1 MPPRLSAREIRR
13 VRRDT
18 SIVFDIVVDG
28 DRRDEHARRAR
39 AARAARVLS
48 DLRAPDADQLA
59 GGLLSAVGSVLEVR
73 ADATSADLG
82 FAGEIAVAGRS
93 AFAGERDFG
102 AYEVKTLLACDENRA
117 LRLFGWREGRP
128 ALRELKRHRSVGE
141 LGLPLVT
148 VPREGESAGLVRTP
162 RMLFASDERGEIVWR
177 RSWAAFEQ
185 QIDQRVGAVV
195 MLSARTGPVR
205 NDRRRLA
212 IVRATVMWG
221 ADALRLGEL
230 IDRGHAGLLVDGGL
244 SVAVRRA
251 MLPSLYEH
259 VAIVERRTLSARSVL
274 VLRRP
279 RRAAGPALDGYARA
293 RNGPSGSRRRHA
305 PALCAAAVARSAG
318 PRAARPAATRSRCEA
333 CRRALAAARAGS
345 RRPERA
351 RRAAPQLRGSMS
363 GIPH

>member
-102 AYEVKTLLACDENRA
+102 AYEVKTLLARDENRA

-221 ADALRLGEL
+221 GGCAPVGRAD
-230 IDRGHAGLLVDGGL
+230 
-244 SVAVRRA
+244 
-251 MLPSLYEH
+251 
-259 VAIVERRTLSARSVL
+259 RS
-274 VLRRP
+274 
-279 RRAAGPALDGYARA
+279 
-293 RNGPSGSRRRHA
+293 
-305 PALCAAAVARSAG
+305 
-318 PRAARPAATRSRCEA
+318 
-333 CRRALAAARAGS
+333 
-345 RRPERA
+345 RA
-351 RRAAPQLRGSMS
+351 RRAPGRRRPVRGSPS
-363 GIPH
+363 GDASEPLRARRHRRAADPVGAIRAGASPPTARRRARARRLRARTQRAVREPPSSRAGAVRCCGGPLGWSAGCTTCGDAVAL